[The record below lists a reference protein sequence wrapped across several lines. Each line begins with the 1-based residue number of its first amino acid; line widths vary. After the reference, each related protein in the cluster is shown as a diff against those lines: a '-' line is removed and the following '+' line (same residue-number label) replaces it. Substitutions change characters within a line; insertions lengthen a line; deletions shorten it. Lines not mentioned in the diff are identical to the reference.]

1 MVAVAAMMVEAR
13 WVSDMKA
20 FLFLPLLLVPLG
32 GLAAEPLTLEAAIP
46 LALSSHPSIA
56 EAQAAVEAAQGRVEQ
71 SNSGRLPQV
80 GLTGNYTYSNPR
92 GYVDFSLPGG
102 ASRLYESVEDNYNV
116 ALHVSQLVTDFG
128 RTQSAVALARAGI
141 ITQQDAA
148 EQVRQQLG
156 YQVIQSFYTV
166 ILLREAV
173 GVADEEIRALQESL
187 RINRQKF
194 AGGLVTKYEVLTT
207 QVRIATVEN
216 QRADT
221 VAHRRQAEAGLRQL
235 LGYAPAT
242 PLELSGDF
250 PTAATVPDLSATLA
264 AGLQN
269 RPEMK
274 LARDAEK
281 TSQLKLDVADR
292 TDRPSLAVDV
302 SGGVHNGAMPELY
315 DRTPYVAAGVSV
327 SVPLFNGHATAGK
340 QVEAR
345 AGLRGAE
352 ARTHELARQ
361 ITAEI
366 EGDYA
371 RLTASETR
379 LANSDTLVAQ
389 AKEALELAKARYD
402 HGVITNFEL
411 LDAQSAVRTA
421 ELTRVQARYDCVIAR
436 QAIARA
442 AGLAPKA

>member
-1 MVAVAAMMVEAR
+1 
-13 WVSDMKA
+13 MKA
-20 FLFLPLLLVPLG
+20 SLLLLLSLPLG
-32 GLAAEPLTLEAAIP
+32 ALAAAPLTLETAIP

-56 EAQAAVEAAQGRVEQ
+56 AAQAAIEAAQGRVQQ
-71 SNSGRLPQV
+71 SGAARLPQV
-80 GLTGNYTYSNPR
+80 GLTGSYAYSRPR

-102 ASRLYESVEDNYNV
+102 ASRLYESVQDNYNV
-116 ALHVSQLVTDFG
+116 ALHLSQLVTDFG
-128 RTQSAVALARAGI
+128 RTRSAVALARAGI

-166 ILLREAV
+166 MLLRQAV
-173 GVADEEIRALQESL
+173 GVADEEIAALQEAL
-187 RINRQKF
+187 RINRRKF
-194 AGGLVTKYEVLTT
+194 AGGLVTNYEVLTT
-207 QVRIATVEN
+207 QVRIATAEN
-216 QRADT
+216 RRADT
-221 VAHRRQAEAGLRQL
+221 VARLQQEEAGLRQL

-242 PLELSGDF
+242 PLELSGGF
-250 PTAATVPDLSATLA
+250 PPGAEAPDLSATLA

-281 TSQLKLDVADR
+281 TSQLKLDLADR
-292 TDRPSLAVDV
+292 TDRPALAVEV
-302 SGGVHNGAMPELY
+302 SGGVRNGAMPELY
-315 DRTPYVAAGVSV
+315 DQTHYVAAGVSV

-345 AGLRGAE
+345 AGLRA
-352 ARTHELARQ
+352 AQAHTRELARRL
-361 ITAEI
+361 TAEI
-366 EGDYA
+366 EGDFA

-379 LANSDTLVAQ
+379 LANADTLVAQ

-411 LDAQSAVRTA
+411 LDAQSTVRSA

-436 QAIARA
+436 QAIAQA
-442 AGLAPKA
+442 AGLAPKASA